1 MKAEIFNRGPIAC
14 GIMVVPETDFETYN
28 GGVYA
33 KSYDDISVNHVISL
47 AGWGVAN
54 DGTEYWIGRN
64 SWGEAWG
71 ENGWFKIV
79 TSAYKN
85 GNGDKYN
92 LGIEQDCAYAVPKE

>member
-1 MKAEIFNRGPIAC
+1 
-14 GIMVVPETDFETYN
+14 MVVPNFETYN